1 MGLHT
6 LATPAQ
12 SGLGQKVETFIHGL
26 GMFKTAYDVGGLLL
40 GAARTVGPMAMQAGR
55 AALPL
60 LSAAL

>member
-6 LATPAQ
+6 LPTPAQ
-12 SGLGQKVETFIHGL
+12 SGLGQKIETFVQGL
-26 GMFKTAYDVGGLLL
+26 GAIKTAYDVGGMVV
-40 GAARTVGPMAMQAGR
+40 GAARTIAPVAASVGR